1 VTHAAVALLT
11 GPVGVGKTTVA
22 GQVATLA
29 AGRGYRV
36 GGLLAPAILGP
47 SGQKVGIWGVAV
59 RRGERRMLAHTDVPL
74 EGPHVGPYAFDAAA
88 LAWAN
93 AVLARD
99 LPWADLLLVDE
110 IGKLELW
117 QAEGLAAILPPEGH
131 PQGGLAAARRALVVV
146 RDSLLPAL
154 CARLAGLALTTFAVT
169 PENRDHLAPTE
180 IAPWLAEP
188 PARTSPG

>member
-1 VTHAAVALLT
+1 VTQAALALLT

-29 AGRGYRV
+29 EGRGYRV
-36 GGLLAPAILGP
+36 GGLLAPAILEP
-47 SGQKVGIWGVAV
+47 HGQKVGIWGVAV
-59 RRGERRMLAHTDVPL
+59 RGGERRVLAHTNAALD
-74 EGPHVGPYAFDAAA
+74 GPQVGPYTFDAAA

-117 QAEGLAAILPPEGH
+117 RGEGLAAILPPEGQ
-131 PQGGLAAARRALVVV
+131 PQGGLSAARQALVVV
-146 RDSLLPAL
+146 RESLLPAL
-154 CARLAGLALTTFAVT
+154 RARLAGLATTTFAVSLD
-169 PENRDHLAPTE
+169 NRDHLAATE
-180 IAPWLAEP
+180 IAPWLAGAPRRSP
-188 PARTSPG
+188 PG

>member
-1 VTHAAVALLT
+1 VTHTAVALLT

-29 AGRGYRV
+29 AQRGHRV
-36 GGLLAPAILGP
+36 GGLLAPAILDPG
-47 SGQKVGIWGVAV
+47 GQKVGIWGVAV
-59 RRGERRMLAHTDVPL
+59 RTGERRMLARTDAPL
-74 EGPHVGPYAFDAAA
+74 DGPHVGPYTFDAAA

-110 IGKLELW
+110 IGQLELW
-117 QAEGLAAILPPEGH
+117 HGEGLAAILPPEGQ
-131 PQGGLAAARRALVVV
+131 PQGGLAAGRQALVVV

-154 CARLAGLALTTFAVT
+154 CARLARLALTTFTVT
-169 PENRDHLAPTE
+169 RENRDYLAATE

-188 PARTSPG
+188 PRGASPA